1 MISCKS
7 LFCCALVEMFCG
19 RFLHLFL
26 CFVSSNLYSK
36 KGVFS
41 SNFAVILLSSHR
53 THIRK
58 TNYGMHIYIYIHY
71 VNVCVHYVYM
81 LYIYINVNYIYIYW
95 VLIYRYISTCS
106 QCAWLWIFNSFHW
119 LPRWPWNTVSRLGA
133 TKRSK
138 NNGVFMNDLFT
149 RKKYWKTIGSLVSG
163 LNLI

>member
-1 MISCKS
+1 MKCLQPVATRNRYIEKVSEMISCKS

-58 TNYGMHIYIYIHY
+58 TNYGMHIYIYTLCKCMCTLCIYALHIY
-71 VNVCVHYVYM
+71 KCE
-81 LYIYINVNYIYIYW
+81 LYIHILSVDIQIYFYMFSMCMTLNIQQFSLATQMALKHRLPTW
-95 VLIYRYISTCS
+95 SDKKVKK
-106 QCAWLWIFNSFHW
+106 QWSF
-119 LPRWPWNTVSRLGA
+119 
-133 TKRSK
+133 
-138 NNGVFMNDLFT
+138 
-149 RKKYWKTIGSLVSG
+149 YE
-163 LNLI
+163 

>member
-1 MISCKS
+1 MKCLQPVATRNRYIEKVSEMISCKS

-58 TNYGMHIYIYIHY
+58 TNYGMHIYIHY
-71 VNVCVHYVYM
+71 VNVCVHYVYIYM
-81 LYIYINVNYIYIYW
+81 LYIFIYIYKCELYIHRLS
-95 VLIYRYISTCS
+95 VDIQIYFYMFSMCMTLNIQQFSLATQMALKHRLPTWSDKKVKK
-106 QCAWLWIFNSFHW
+106 QWSF
-119 LPRWPWNTVSRLGA
+119 
-133 TKRSK
+133 
-138 NNGVFMNDLFT
+138 
-149 RKKYWKTIGSLVSG
+149 YE
-163 LNLI
+163 